1 MEEEKKIN
9 PDTTETSSEMALDDA
24 RRVKVLSPTQLVIKR
39 FFRNR
44 LAIVGLVVLI
54 IMFSFSFIGPLF
66 SKYGQSQVF
75 KGNEIRNIDYAT
87 AVVNSQYR
95 VVVMDGKEFSDSA
108 LSAMTLAISTQE
120 TIFEAG
126 DVVYALYN
134 EGENLYHIGSSKP
147 VCTAF
152 VLGKNV
158 TLTDEEGYSFST
170 DSQFTLAFNEARMVS
185 EELFSY
191 NGNDYA
197 ISGSGK
203 NLTIS
208 QLESVAM
215 ASILTVDAFLVD
227 DKAYVS
233 SYDFRFNFQKA
244 YSNGESVF
252 TVNNTEYT
260 IDTSDEDVIIKLDGK
275 DFATASDIII
285 ESKQSDVVLK
295 TEFKEAARE
304 AITAGETKF
313 SCTLDGKEQ
322 EFNYSVINGIYYIK
336 SYSSTQVILT
346 LTDPSKEHPLGL
358 DANGMDVL
366 TRLMYGGR
374 ISLMVGFIVVFIEI
388 ILGVIIGGISGY
400 FGGHID
406 NVIMRVVDLVNS
418 IPFWPMMLIIGAVM
432 DALQMNSTVRIS
444 VMMMVLGALS
454 WTGIARV
461 VRGQILTLR
470 EQEFMIA
477 TEATGIRVSRRIF
490 KHLVPNV
497 MPLLIVQATMGL
509 GDVILTEATLG
520 YIGLGVK
527 YPLASWGSVINQ
539 ANDIQIMSNCWYIW
553 IPAGLLILL
562 SVLGFNFIGDGLR
575 DAFDPKM
582 KR

>member
-9 PDTTETSSEMALDDA
+9 PDTTDTSSEMALDDA
-24 RRVKVLSPTQLVIKR
+24 RRVKVLSPSQLVVKR

-44 LAIVGLVVLI
+44 LAIVGLVILI
-54 IMFSFSFIGPLF
+54 VMFAFSFIGPLF
-66 SKYGQSQVF
+66 SSYGQSQVF
-75 KGNEIRNIDYAT
+75 KDNEIRNLDYAT
-87 AVVNSQYR
+87 AVVNNQYR

-108 LSAMTLAISTQE
+108 LSAMTLAISKGE
-120 TIFEAG
+120 VVFEAG
-126 DVVYALYN
+126 NDVYALYN
-134 EGENLYHIGSSKP
+134 DGEDLYRIGSSKL
-147 VCTAF
+147 VCSVF
-152 VLGKNV
+152 VLGKNN
-158 TLTDEEGYSFST
+158 TFTDEEGYQLSK
-170 DSQFTLAFNEARMVS
+170 DAAFTEAFENAKAAS
-185 EELFSY
+185 EKIFSY
-191 NGNDYA
+191 NGKEYA
-197 ISGSGK
+197 IAGQGK

-208 QLESVAM
+208 ELEDVAM
-215 ASILTVDAFLVD
+215 ASLLTVDAYSTDNKSFVD
-227 DKAYVS
+227 
-233 SYDFRFNFQKA
+233 SYDFRYNFMKA
-244 YSNGESVF
+244 Y
-252 TVNNTEYT
+252 VNDETAFMVNDTEYT
-260 IDTSDEDVIIKLDGK
+260 IDTANDEIVIKLSGE
-275 DFATASDIII
+275 DFAIASDVII
-285 ESKQSDVVLK
+285 ESKKSDVVLK
-295 TEFKEAARE
+295 TEFKEAARQ
-304 AITAGETKF
+304 AIALGETKF

-322 EFNYSVINGIYYIK
+322 EFNYSVINSIYYIK
-336 SYSSTQVILT
+336 SYSSTQVIST
-346 LTDPSKEHPLGL
+346 LKGPSGDHILGL

-366 TRLMYGGR
+366 TRLMHGGR
-374 ISLMVGFIVVFIEI
+374 ISLMVGFIVIIIEMVI
-388 ILGVIIGGISGY
+388 GVIIGGISGY
-400 FGGHID
+400 FGGHLD
-406 NVIMRVVDLVNS
+406 NLIMRIVDLVNS

-432 DALQMNSTVRIS
+432 DALQMSSTVRIS

-539 ANDIQIMSNCWYIW
+539 ANDIQVMSNCWYIW
-553 IPAGLLILL
+553 IPAGVLILL
-562 SVLGFNFIGDGLR
+562 TVLGFNFIGDGLR